1 MFCIVIIRLTTSAL
15 ADKIQAKIDLAI
27 ALALY
32 SWTSLTIAVQNLFGG
47 PDAAEKRDWF
57 AGQISELLASESDA
71 DVDYLEE
78 FMIGVMNDNFDLH
91 IDDGSAEEVA
101 AKIIGL
107 KKLCLQGDFAMVDEM
122 YDRWSQKQKSGG
134 EKRIAV
140 QHVER
145 DDDDDDDEDWDSE
158 DNGDDEDVEMEE
170 APELVRVP
178 KEKVV
183 PKTDDDGF
191 TEVVGKK
198 RR

>member
-1 MFCIVIIRLTTSAL
+1 MCAIADTRLTTSAL
-15 ADKIQAKIDLAI
+15 AEKIQAKIDLAI

-32 SWTSLTIAVQNLFGG
+32 SWTSLTIAVQNSFGG

-78 FMIGVMNDNFDLH
+78 FMIGVMNDNFDVH

-107 KKLCLQGDFAMVDEM
+107 KKLCLQGDFGMVDEM
-122 YDRWSQKQKSGG
+122 YDRWSQKQKNGG

-145 DDDDDDDEDWDSE
+145 DEDDDEDWDNE
-158 DNGDDEDVEMEE
+158 DNDDDEDVEMEE

-191 TEVVGKK
+191 TEVIGKK
-198 RR
+198 RK

>member
-1 MFCIVIIRLTTSAL
+1 MCGIAIAGLTTSFAE
-15 ADKIQAKIDLAI
+15 KIQAKIDLAI

-32 SWTSLTIAVQNLFGG
+32 SWTSLTIAVQNSFGG

-78 FMIGVMNDNFDLH
+78 FMIGVMNDNFDVH

-107 KKLCLQGDFAMVDEM
+107 KKLCLRGDFAMVDEM